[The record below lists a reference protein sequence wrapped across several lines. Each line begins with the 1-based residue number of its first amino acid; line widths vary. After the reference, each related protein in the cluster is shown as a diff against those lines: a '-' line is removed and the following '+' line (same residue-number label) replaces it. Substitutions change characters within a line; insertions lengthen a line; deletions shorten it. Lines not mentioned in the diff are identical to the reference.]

1 MTVVQVLTVNLLT
14 DGLPAVALTRDPA
27 SEQTRRSGPR
37 GHGTLFPRR
46 LQLALALMGIA
57 VGLTATAAYVIG
69 RATEPAAAQ
78 TMAFA
83 TLACAELV
91 LVFSIRSGTSAAW
104 RAPHNPL
111 LLTSVLVSF
120 VLLMLSIY
128 LAPLRDAFGTEPLG
142 VAAAVMVAGLAVAP
156 SALTETVKAVLRGR
170 RGQSASGVTEEEM

>member
-1 MTVVQVLTVNLLT
+1 
-14 DGLPAVALTRDPA
+14 
-27 SEQTRRSGPR
+27 
-37 GHGTLFPRR
+37 
-46 LQLALALMGIA
+46 MGIA

-104 RAPHNPL
+104 RAPRNPL

-120 VLLMLSIY
+120 VLLVLSIY
-128 LAPLRDAFGTEPLG
+128 LAPLRDAFGTEPLELLQRDRRRPG
-142 VAAAVMVAGLAVAP
+142 RCTVGLDGDREGRPSRSQASMTSPLQATARVLEARERLASTVGGPLAFFVPAVVYMADAVGTQIAI
-156 SALTETVKAVLRGR
+156 A
-170 RGQSASGVTEEEM
+170 SASGTWD